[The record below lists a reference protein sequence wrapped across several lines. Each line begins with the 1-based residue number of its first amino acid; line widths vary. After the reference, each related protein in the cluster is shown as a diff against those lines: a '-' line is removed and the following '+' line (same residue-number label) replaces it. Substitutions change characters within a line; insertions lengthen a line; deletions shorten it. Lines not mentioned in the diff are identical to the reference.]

1 MSEASSDSKFILMMV
16 GIAIAVAVGAAI
28 VYFMFYIF
36 TLRRKVPVDETNPF
50 GVLCIS
56 IQNADEL
63 IAEDAKVAAAAINH
77 LNSVI
82 SRNLSR
88 FGAIRSLREGD
99 VDNSEHI
106 SIVCMDPSDLLD
118 FAVFIQEAVHAFQW
132 GKSAGSAA
140 LTMEDIY
147 HAFDEHHCLPQT
159 SSETYKTFWGG
170 LRLRMALHFGYG
182 TVAALPGAGAAVAP
196 QELGIDQYIYGGG
209 VMKECLFVE
218 EHTFGGQVLVS
229 ETFRELLAQDAPQQQ
244 ISASSTTPGGGGKK
258 QMYSFLS
265 SVNAQFDGKVF
276 ASQLELPQFAA
287 RRHPSNVSAQSL
299 TAADRAKSQKRAAKW
314 KAALLAVESH
324 ASTPDDSTAGNRNP
338 MQTVHNSNGNSAAAP
353 GRSNGPSGPISP
365 TSPTM
370 NSTTTTNGK
379 SAAVHRSGSVTTPQL
394 MTKNSASGQ
403 TFSGT
408 AAGGGKSWGDP
419 ASPGKQTQQTPVNAK
434 HRTSVVLYDDV

>member
-1 MSEASSDSKFILMMV
+1 MSDASSDSKFILMMV
-16 GIAIAVAVGAAI
+16 GITIAVAVGAAI

-36 TLRRKVPVDETNPF
+36 ALRRKVPVDETNPF

-63 IAEDAKVAAAAINH
+63 IAEDAKVAAAAINQ

-82 SRNLSR
+82 TRNLSR

-106 SIVCMDPSDLLD
+106 SIICMEPSDLLD
-118 FAVFIQEAVHAFQW
+118 FAVFIQEAAHAFQW
-132 GKSAGSAA
+132 GKNAGSTAMA
-140 LTMEDIY
+140 MEEIY
-147 HAFDEHHCLPQT
+147 HAFDEHHCLPQM
-159 SSETYKTFWGG
+159 SSEMYKTFWGG

-182 TVAALPGAGAAVAP
+182 TVATLPGAGAAAP

-244 ISASSTTPGGGGKK
+244 ISSASSTTAGSGGGGGGKK

-276 ASQLELPQFAA
+276 ASQLELPQFTA
-287 RRHPSNVSAQSL
+287 RRHPSNVSAQGL
-299 TAADRAKSQKRAAKW
+299 TVADRAKSQKRAAQW
-314 KAALLAVESH
+314 KAALIAVESH
-324 ASTPDDSTAGNRNP
+324 ASTPEESTGGNRNP
-338 MQTVHNSNGNSAAAP
+338 MQPANSSNNAAAP
-353 GRSNGPSGPISP
+353 GHSNGSMPP

-370 NSTTTTNGK
+370 NSTTATNSN
-379 SAAVHRSGSVTTPQL
+379 SAAVRRSGSVTTPQL

-408 AAGGGKSWGDP
+408 AAGAGKSWGDP
-419 ASPGKQTQQTPVNAK
+419 ASPGKQTQQTPVSAK